1 MRGVM
6 YFVAQVRMSADEQG
20 ETVLAVDVG
29 NTFTR
34 LVSFSGSV
42 IGRRMSFHSR
52 DLELEEL
59 TRAFRSLAKEG
70 EKVWVS
76 SVAPPVNSL
85 IDSAAERAGLLRHF
99 IRPDVDF
106 ILPHSLSTPWS
117 TGVDRLLS
125 AYAAGAL
132 HFPRAG
138 DEKGYVVVQCG
149 SAATVDL
156 VDGDGVFRGG
166 YILPGPTFWLLG
178 LSVGVQLPNLAS
190 EIPDWRGIEAGDN
203 THDAMLHGMQLALP
217 VAVASAAMLITAKEG
232 RYGEKLPVAITGGW
246 GEAAVPYLRSRHVFD
261 SDLLL
266 HGIRLFAER
275 NAF

>member
-1 MRGVM
+1 M
-6 YFVAQVRMSADEQG
+6 
-20 ETVLAVDVG
+20 LAVDVG

-52 DLELEEL
+52 DLDLDELI
-59 TRAFRSLAKEG
+59 RAFRRLGKEG
-70 EKVWVS
+70 ETVWIS
-76 SVAPPVNSL
+76 SVAPPVNSI
-85 IDSAAERAGLLRHF
+85 IDSAAEHAGLQRHF

-106 ILPHSLSTPWS
+106 ILPHSLSTPWT

-125 AYAAGAL
+125 AFAAGAL
-132 HFPRAG
+132 HFPRSG

-149 SAATVDL
+149 SAATIDL

-190 EIPDWRGIEAGDN
+190 EIPDWRKVEAGDN
-203 THDAMLHGMQLALP
+203 THDAMLNGMQLALP
-217 VAVASAAMLITAKEG
+217 VAVASAATLITAKEG
-232 RYGEKLPVAITGGW
+232 RYGERLPVAITGGW
-246 GEAAVPYLRSRHVFD
+246 GEAAVPYIRSRHVFD
-261 SDLLL
+261 ADLLL
-266 HGIRLFAER
+266 QGIRLFAER
-275 NAF
+275 NAY